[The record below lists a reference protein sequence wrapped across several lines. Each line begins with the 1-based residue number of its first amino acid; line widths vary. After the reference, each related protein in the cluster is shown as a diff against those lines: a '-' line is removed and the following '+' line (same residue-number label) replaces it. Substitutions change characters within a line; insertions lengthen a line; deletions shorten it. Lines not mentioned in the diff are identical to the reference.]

1 MTESREEAKIRLRGF
16 VEEYVALCNKYQA
29 ELVVNSYGVHC
40 VETDAGLTF
49 AFKSVYP
56 EWDVDDEGEEEE
68 EEGEGEDQDET

>member
-56 EWDVDDEGEEEE
+56 EWDVVVDERMEWDREEEE
-68 EEGEGEDQDET
+68 S

>member
-1 MTESREEAKIRLRGF
+1 MSQSREEEKVRLRGF
-16 VEEYVALCNKYQA
+16 VEEYVALCEKYKA

-56 EWDVDDEGEEEE
+56 EWDMVEDDRNEWDREEEE
-68 EEGEGEDQDET
+68 ES

>member
-68 EEGEGEDQDET
+68 EEES

>member
-1 MTESREEAKIRLRGF
+1 MAESREEAKIRLRGF

-40 VETDAGLTF
+40 VETDEGLSF

-56 EWDVDDEGEEEE
+56 EWDMVEDDRNEWDREEEE
-68 EEGEGEDQDET
+68 EES

>member
-1 MTESREEAKIRLRGF
+1 MAESREEEKTRLRGF

-56 EWDVDDEGEEEE
+56 EWDVDDEGE
-68 EEGEGEDQDET
+68 GEGEDQDET